1 MGSQASQFMA
11 QSSLVHHLRSGKRP
25 ASFT

>member
-1 MGSQASQFMA
+1 MA